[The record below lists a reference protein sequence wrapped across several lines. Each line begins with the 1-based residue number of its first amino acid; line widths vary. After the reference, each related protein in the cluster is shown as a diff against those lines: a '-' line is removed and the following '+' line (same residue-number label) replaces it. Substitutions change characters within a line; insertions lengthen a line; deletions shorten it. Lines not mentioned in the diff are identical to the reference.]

1 MSIIV
6 GQHKN
11 TWCCDWWTEC

>member
-6 GQHKN
+6 GQHNN
-11 TWCCDWWTEC
+11 TWCCDWWTER